1 MSIMTKVLSLLEKF
15 VTIPHTQLPDV
26 FMKPGL
32 DEIPEPKDFVGSE
45 YRKEG
50 EPGFTDDRVRNI
62 DAYVEYAPRKVV
74 PDLAGGGILVSE
86 NYPQSMAKGFNPET
100 IEANVPRQARGIKAD
115 TLTRIHDAKRTFD
128 IAVATFKDTLDD
140 VPPPDEPAAWDGK
153 SNPTTTQPENPYN
166 AKYPYNHVRETE
178 SGHLFEADDTP
189 GSERIKESHRSG
201 TYYEVFPD
209 GSKVEK
215 IVRDNFTLIV
225 GNDRVNI
232 QGSVIVTV
240 EGDCNM
246 YTKGNFTHQ
255 VNGDYNLLVKG
266 THTTQVGDD
275 TTLDCHSDYYHYVGN
290 AIDPTKAGK
299 GRGNKG
305 GSSTVA
311 IANDYKLNVDG
322 VTTEIYGNKDA
333 YDNSN
338 ITTKRNTILFGE
350 MSERIIG
357 GGKFEQIDNNSDE
370 VIGKNHNITVLGG
383 KFEEISMSLIETI
396 GIDHTITVD
405 GNKKQDVEGNYT
417 SKSTLKTVIKG
428 STIDLN

>member
-1 MSIMTKVLSLLEKF
+1 MTKVLSLLEKF
-15 VTIPHTQLPDV
+15 VTIPHTQLPGA

-32 DEIPEPKDFVGSE
+32 DEIPEPKEFVGSE

-50 EPGFTDDRVRNI
+50 EPGFTDDRVRNTN
-62 DAYVEYAPRKVV
+62 DYVAYAPRKVV
-74 PDLAGGGILVSE
+74 PDLDGGGILVSE
-86 NYPQSMAKGFNPET
+86 NYPQSMAKDLNPE
-100 IEANVPRQARGIKAD
+100 IVEANVPRQARGIKAD

-128 IAVATFKDTLDD
+128 IAVATFNDTLDD
-140 VPPPDEPAAWDGK
+140 VPPPGELAAWDGK
-153 SNPTTTQPENPYN
+153 SNPTTTQPENPFN

-201 TYYEVFPD
+201 TYYEIFPD

-255 VNGDYNLLVKG
+255 VNGDYNLMVKG

-275 TTLDCHSDYYHYVGN
+275 TTLDCHSDYYQYVGN
-290 AIDPTKAGK
+290 AIDPSKAGK

-305 GSSTVA
+305 GSSKVA

-322 VTTEIYGNKDA
+322 ATIETYGNAKA
-333 YDNSN
+333 FENN
-338 ITTKRNTILFGE
+338 NTITTRNTILFGDLDE
-350 MSERIIG
+350 EIRG
-357 GGKFEQIDNNSDE
+357 GGKAETVSGNSSEAIGGNHVMAVVGKSTETIDKD
-370 VIGKNHNITVLGG
+370 HNITVAGDKTQKVTG
-383 KFEEISMSLIETI
+383 DYNTTS
-396 GIDHTITVD
+396 
-405 GNKKQDVEGNYT
+405 EGAT
-417 SKSTLKTVIKG
+417 EIKG
-428 STIDLN
+428 SPIELNPPS